1 MSVACQPTSYGES
14 SVREVNVEEERR
26 RGCHSGNVEDV
37 ESDISCVQEK
47 KGSRAGLNVRSSDK

>member
-1 MSVACQPTSYGES
+1 MSVEYQPTSYDES

-47 KGSRAGLNVRSSDK
+47 KGSRTGLNFRS